1 MAINLSNINISI
13 RDFQAVSSGVINA
26 GEVRLTSDHSIDK
39 VNHHV
44 GWFFSN
50 NTSLSHAEVLAIKDA
65 FVRALSQSGV
75 DAGAIDGIR
84 RQLGLAPMG
93 EKDATL
99 AQRSLKPLSRQEIRE
114 ILDQHAREIN
124 QTVGEGT
131 IRTRDEILARYTQQ
145 QRDSYAQT
153 RNEKNAA
160 LATSRQVTFDRG
172 IADAQSII
180 SGDVNFRT
188 AAERD
193 RLIAVANLMKER
205 ILSRAPNGVPSE
217 EPGATMRF
225 TRPGDGLKVTFALG
239 GSDAEVLKR
248 LDDMLL
254 ALRCSAQS
262 KAVDANPVRPDQP
275 ALTPTLS
282 PADYKKA
289 MQAGANGN
297 DTLLTHEMKTMR
309 DEVMAEL
316 RARFGAGIVPQN
328 VNFSSFVFDSVFS
341 DAFGDVENGAQRRTY
356 AEMKSRL
363 VAGASLEAT
372 RRCLVEALKPMVRAA
387 GVQEFRVYGL
397 VTALMQRHPEMR
409 NRIAA
414 ASSPEDVAAAIGEFK
429 TQIESGVRRQ
439 VSIEKYRAAA
449 FNWYRETLANALH
462 VPVSALAGKAIN
474 TDRLATTILRLEES
488 ISSGSN
494 TADTDLQIEQAFRD
508 HIAAAANER
517 TSILAQIERLE
528 VFGEARDRM
537 IETVLMAN
545 KVCAI
550 DLAALKD
557 VVDAIPVNDLIVA
570 VDTGTNDEVFT
581 QMGIV
586 ARAASNAA
594 KNAIGAQDGM
604 PEELGPVGRMAL
616 VMALSKRPEVFG
628 LVRNFFQRPD
638 IQDFNHTQ
646 LFHATDVTD
655 VKGNAVVFFEM
666 FRHDETIAE
675 SNAALA
681 DKIGKADVPPV
692 AARALY
698 QALDSLGFDDL
709 TMEEKTKLLAGY
721 EGQRIA
727 QQVRKSSQPVTH
739 DQLQALVRMHFMQPA
754 VRHAVV
760 RRSAALARQNGI
772 NPADI
777 AGFGVDVAFGRDAS
791 LHGKILAAITDAVK
805 GGKNVTE
812 AVDALIAPQDAAML
826 ALLRSIDEIRRVEA
840 TAMETA
846 VQGIFERTGVDV
858 NILNTYLNIEAL
870 PIKGGSFSFLI
881 DDIKKQLAKPE
892 TDVANW
898 DVAAVR
904 KRAEKSVQ
912 SFIGKKAGFIEAIYN
927 LDISDSARGA
937 LLVDALEKRTYDD
950 RDLPDAVKTVMEH
963 EDVRRAFEFAKAV
976 LVPGKVENMTDD
988 ELFTVLQDVCARL
1001 NDAIDEVLPE
1011 EKRINMDPEARLVIR
1026 DILNTVFID
1035 FCGDTLLAAAARL
1048 AAAGRIESID
1058 SAGAAINQRYSWEFM
1073 SASTGYNEQL
1083 QKVPVDHAAAEAAN
1097 KKAVAAT
1104 VGRRMLMAIANAL
1117 NDEWLQAD
1125 DASAL
1130 RRHVATQE
1138 QKDRAD
1144 AAVKRAPALL
1154 DRYSAG
1160 MDAGQRAALK
1170 AYLITLDL
1178 RDEALEASEAALRAK
1193 AEEIRPAAINLK

>member
-26 GEVRLTSDHSIDK
+26 GEVRLTSDRSIDK

-93 EKDATL
+93 AKDATL

-145 QRDSYAQT
+145 QRDNYAQT

-205 ILSRAPNGVPSE
+205 ILSRAPNGVPSA

-239 GSDAEVLKR
+239 GSDAEVLRR
-248 LDDMLL
+248 LDDLLL

-275 ALTPTLS
+275 ALAPTLT
-282 PADYKKA
+282 PAEYKKA

-328 VNFSSFVFDSVFS
+328 VNFASFVFDSVFG
-341 DAFGDVENGAQRRTY
+341 DAFGDVENGGQRRTY
-356 AEMKSRL
+356 AEMKARL

-414 ASSPEDVAAAIGEFK
+414 ASSPEDVAAAIGEYK

-586 ARAASNAA
+586 ARAASDAA
-594 KNAIGAQDGM
+594 RNAIGAQDGM

-646 LFHATDVTD
+646 LFHASDVTD

-754 VRHAVV
+754 VKHAVV

-777 AGFGVDVAFGRDAS
+777 AGFGADVAFGRDAS

-881 DDIKKQLAKPE
+881 DDIKQQLVKPE
-892 TDVANW
+892 TDVVNW

-904 KRAEKSVQ
+904 RLADERVQ
-912 SFIGKKAGFIEAIYN
+912 SFIDKKVGFIAAIRD
-927 LDISDSARGA
+927 LD
-937 LLVDALEKRTYDD
+937 VPDATKGELIVRTLENRTYTDID
-950 RDLPDAVKTVMEH
+950 FPVAVKTIMA
-963 EDVRRAFEFAKAV
+963 RREIKAAFEFAKSI
-976 LVPGKVENMTDD
+976 LVPGKVEQSTSE
-988 ELFTVLQDVCARL
+988 ELFGVFQEVSARI
-1001 NDAIDEVLPE
+1001 NEAIQEVLPE
-1011 EKRINMDPEARLVIR
+1011 AKRLKMDNDDYAVLR
-1026 DILNTVFID
+1026 DILNAAFVGY
-1035 FCGDTLLAAAARL
+1035 CGDTLLAAAASF
-1048 AAAGRIESID
+1048 AAVDRFDEIDEAGNAVHQRYNTDYMNAMSEID
-1058 SAGAAINQRYSWEFM
+1058 EEGKVKVNEEAAI
-1073 SASTGYNEQL
+1073 
-1083 QKVPVDHAAAEAAN
+1083 AAN
-1097 KKAVAAT
+1097 KNAAAAAQ
-1104 VGRRMLMAIANAL
+1104 GRRLLAAVSSAL
-1117 NDEWLQAD
+1117 NDEWLPAD
-1125 DASAL
+1125 DADAI
-1130 RRHVATQE
+1130 RRTQATPE
-1138 QKDRAD
+1138 QKARAA

-1193 AEEIRPAAINLK
+1193 AEEIKSAAINLK